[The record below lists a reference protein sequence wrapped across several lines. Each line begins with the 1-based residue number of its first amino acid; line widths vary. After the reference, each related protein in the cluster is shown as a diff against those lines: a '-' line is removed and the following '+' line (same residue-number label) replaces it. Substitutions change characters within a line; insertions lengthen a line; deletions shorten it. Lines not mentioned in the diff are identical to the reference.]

1 MKRDTIYFTKN
12 KNKTN
17 IKGKV
22 NAIGFIE
29 GNSHILYIP
38 SLKLSSYGDSLEE
51 ARKMI
56 IMVLNQFTKDLS
68 VLNQDKAESMLAD
81 LGWGQQR
88 YFKKRMVN
96 LSETTFDDIK
106 KQFNLPDETE
116 VEQMSI
122 AV

>member
-29 GNSHILYIP
+29 NNSHILYIP

-51 ARKMI
+51 AREMI
-56 IMVLNQFTKDLS
+56 IMVLNQIGRAH
-68 VLNQDKAESMLAD
+68 V
-81 LGWGQQR
+81 
-88 YFKKRMVN
+88 
-96 LSETTFDDIK
+96 
-106 KQFNLPDETE
+106 
-116 VEQMSI
+116 
-122 AV
+122 